1 MQLKPATYKALTNPL
16 HLLATGFGSGLAPRA
31 PGTAGSVMAVLLWLP
46 MQALPVFWYV
56 ALVLACMLGGI
67 WLCGYV
73 AREMQVKDPASIVF
87 DEFVGVWVSLFLLPA
102 GWHWVLLGFALF
114 RFFDILK
121 PWPVNWL
128 DQRLAGGWGIM
139 LDDVAAGLYSLA
151 IIQALAYG
159 LALR

>member
-1 MQLKPATYKALTNPL
+1 MQDSAEYRVVDRKKFAVIL
-16 HLLATGFGSGLAPRA
+16 
-31 PGTAGSVMAVLLWLP
+31 VVLL
-46 MQALPVFWYV
+46 
-56 ALVLACMLGGI
+56 
-67 WLCGYV
+67 
-73 AREMQVKDPASIVF
+73 SIVS
-87 DEFVGVWVSLFLLPA
+87 VGVWVSLFLLPA
-102 GWHWVLLGFALF
+102 GWYWVLFGFALF

>member
-1 MQLKPATYKALTNPL
+1 MQMKAATYKALTNPL
-16 HLLATGFGSGLAPRA
+16 YFLATGFGSGLAPRA
-31 PGTAGSVMAVLLWLP
+31 PGTVGSVMAVLLWLP
-46 MQALPVFWYV
+46 LQTLPVLWYTV
-56 ALVLACMLGGI
+56 FVLACMLGGI
-67 WLCGYV
+67 WLCGHV
-73 AREMQVKDPASIVF
+73 ARDMQVKDPASIVF

-102 GWHWVLLGFALF
+102 GWYWVLAGFALF

-128 DQRLAGGWGIM
+128 DERLAGGWGIM

-159 LALR
+159 LAQV